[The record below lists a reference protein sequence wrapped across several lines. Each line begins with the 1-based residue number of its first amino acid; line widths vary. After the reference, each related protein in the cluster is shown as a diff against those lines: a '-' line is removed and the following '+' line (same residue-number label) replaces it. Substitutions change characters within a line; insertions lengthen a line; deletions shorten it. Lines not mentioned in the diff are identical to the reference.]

1 MKDWIPA
8 EWLKDIEPFGL
19 AACDNE
25 ATGTTWNLFL
35 QHERLREAV
44 ASLDKAGYFLE
55 DITGMDGKEGFEVI
69 YHFSRYDKPFRVTLR
84 TLAVH
89 EDPVVPSISD
99 IIPGADWHERE
110 CYDFF
115 GIQFTGHPNLI
126 PLLLPDNF
134 GFHPLIKDEKKRASL
149 FDSLSKCQ
157 TIGMKV
163 PCAANPED
171 SGDKE

>member
-25 ATGTTWNLFL
+25 ATGTTCNLFL
-35 QHERLREAV
+35 QHERLREA
-44 ASLDKAGYFLE
+44 ARNLDKAGYFLE
-55 DITGMDGKEGFEVI
+55 DITGLDGKEGFEFI
-69 YHFSRYDKPFRVTLR
+69 YHFTKYDKPYRVTLR
-84 TLAVH
+84 VLTVH
-89 EDPVVPSISD
+89 ENPVMPSISD
-99 IIPGADWHERE
+99 IFEGADWHERE

-115 GIQFTGHPNLI
+115 GVTFEGHPNLI

-134 GFHPLIKDEKKRASL
+134 GFHPLIKEEKKRVSL
-149 FDSLSKCQ
+149 FESLSKCQ
-157 TIGMKV
+157 TIGIPV
-163 PCAANPED
+163 PCAINPDE